1 VTELELSAADRALG
15 RALGR
20 GDPLVQRAIA
30 LTSHALGQGHVC
42 LDLRSGDL
50 LESLADLLPER
61 ADTADLI
68 ERLSRHPAV
77 RVVTDAQARA
87 KAWSQAVAEPQ
98 TTPTLRF
105 DSPREAR
112 PIVLDASGRLFLARY
127 YEHEQRLARAIAR
140 MLRVRTPT
148 DVTIPARLTAGL
160 DDDQA
165 RALGSVLAGG
175 LTIVS
180 GGPGTG
186 KTSTVVRILAALF
199 ERAVEERRPF
209 PRVLLL
215 APTGKA
221 AARLSES
228 IASAKRRLD
237 AADEI
242 KAALPEEGSTI
253 HRALGVMP
261 QSRTRF
267 RHGLAHPLDVDVVIV
282 DEASMVDLALMRHLA
297 EALPQGASLV
307 LLGDRD
313 QLASVDAGNVLAE
326 LCDALEADPIR
337 ARGALCQLTHTHR
350 FGSAGLSNLAAAAR
364 AGDLGR
370 TRDVLDSD
378 AAGVTFAV
386 CSEPKEDRM
395 LRALALG
402 AFRRVTTA
410 SDAGAALARLA
421 EFRILCAHRSGPYGA
436 TTLNDSVRELLVENR
451 LAPDSREYYR
461 GRPILITE
469 TDPVLD
475 LHNGDVGVVW
485 STGDAAPKVVFER
498 PGRQPLEVAPA
509 HLPGHESA
517 FAMTIHKSQGSEFDH
532 VVVVLPPAQSPLAT
546 RELLYTAITRARS
559 QVTLVG
565 DPVALDVG
573 LGRRTQRASGLG
585 AAIALGLAASGAGES
600 APER

>member
-1 VTELELSAADRALG
+1 VTELELSGADRALG

-20 GDPLVQRAIA
+20 GDPLVERAIA
-30 LTSHALGQGHVC
+30 LTSHALSEGHVC

-50 LESLADLLPER
+50 LESLVGLVPEP
-61 ADTADLI
+61 AETVDLI

-77 RVVTDAQARA
+77 RVVTRVQAE
-87 KAWSQAVAEPQ
+87 AWSPALVAPQ
-98 TTPTLRF
+98 TTPSLRF
-105 DSPREAR
+105 DAPRQVR
-112 PIVLDASGRLFLARY
+112 PLVLDDVGRLFLARY
-127 YEHEQRLARAIAR
+127 YEHEQRLARAVSRLLRAR
-140 MLRVRTPT
+140 TRP
-148 DVTIPARLTAGL
+148 DVSVPERLTAGL
-160 DDDQA
+160 DEDQA
-165 RALGSVLAGG
+165 RALTSVLAGG
-175 LTIVS
+175 LTIIS

-186 KTSTVVRILAALF
+186 KTSTVVRILAALL
-199 ERAVEERRPF
+199 ERAQEERRAF

-237 AADEI
+237 ASDEI
-242 KAALPEEGSTI
+242 KAALPDEGSTI

-267 RHGLAHPLDVDVVIV
+267 RHGLARPLDADVVVV

-297 EALPQGASLV
+297 EALPDEASLV

-326 LCDALEADPIR
+326 LCDALEADPTR

-350 FGSAGLSNLAAAAR
+350 FGAAGLSNLAAAAR
-364 AGDLGR
+364 AGDAVRVRG
-370 TRDVLDSD
+370 VLESE
-378 AAGVTFAV
+378 APGVTFTV
-386 CSEPKEDRM
+386 CSQPREDRL
-395 LRALALG
+395 LRALVLG

-410 SDAGAALARLA
+410 PDAETALARLG
-421 EFRILCAHRSGPYGA
+421 EFRILCAHRTGPYGA
-436 TTLNDSVRELLVENR
+436 TTLNEAVRQLLVESR
-451 LAPDSREYYR
+451 LAPDAREYYR

-469 TDPVLD
+469 TDRVLE

-485 STGDAAPKVVFER
+485 PRDDAAPSVVFDR
-498 PGRQPLEVAPA
+498 PGRQPLQIAPA

-532 VVVVLPPAQSPLAT
+532 VAVVLPPAESPLAT

-559 QVTLVG
+559 QVTLFG

-600 APER
+600 ASER